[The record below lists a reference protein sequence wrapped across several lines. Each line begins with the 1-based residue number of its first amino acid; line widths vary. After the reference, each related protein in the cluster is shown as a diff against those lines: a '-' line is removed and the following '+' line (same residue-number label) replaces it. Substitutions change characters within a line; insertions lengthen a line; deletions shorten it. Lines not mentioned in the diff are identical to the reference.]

1 MESKG
6 VSSSS
11 GAAVADVAMIVA
23 IVAIVAI
30 GRRAADRRVVHRA
43 AIARTARPVRSIAAP
58 RSRTTVP
65 AAIAVRRAPP
75 ARHVR
80 DATTHDR
87 RSLSRRLPRLDRGD
101 LRRDVQ
107 REE

>member
-1 MESKG
+1 
-6 VSSSS
+6 VRPL
-11 GAAVADVAMIVA
+11 AASVAIVA
-23 IVAIVAI
+23 IVAIVVI

-65 AAIAVRRAPP
+65 VASVVRHAPP

-87 RSLSRRLPRLDRGD
+87 
-101 LRRDVQ
+101 
-107 REE
+107 